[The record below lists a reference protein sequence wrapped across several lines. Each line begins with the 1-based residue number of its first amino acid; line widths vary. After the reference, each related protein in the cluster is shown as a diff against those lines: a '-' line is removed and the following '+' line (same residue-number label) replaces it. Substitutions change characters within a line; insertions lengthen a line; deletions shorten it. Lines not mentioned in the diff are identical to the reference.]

1 MKTLLLTLTL
11 AATAFT
17 TSAFAQ
23 SAAPA
28 NTSAPAAAPA
38 AAPMTVAQA
47 GQWTAPYGQAI
58 PEKTRGQVY
67 RSLIHA
73 EQDGQIAYLDKNV
86 YAHH

>member
-28 NTSAPAAAPA
+28 NTSAP

>member
-1 MKTLLLTLTL
+1 MKTLLLALTL

-23 SAAPA
+23 STAPA
-28 NTSAPAAAPA
+28 STASTAAAPV
-38 AAPMTVAQA
+38 MVAQA
-47 GQWTAPYGQAI
+47 GQWAAPYGQAI

-73 EQDGQIAYLDKNV
+73 EQDGQLAYLDKNV

>member
-28 NTSAPAAAPA
+28 NTSAPAAAP
-38 AAPMTVAQA
+38 MMVAQS

>member
-28 NTSAPAAAPA
+28 NTSAPAPA
-38 AAPMTVAQA
+38 AAPMMVAQS

>member
-28 NTSAPAAAPA
+28 NTSAPA

-73 EQDGQIAYLDKNV
+73 EQDGRIAYLDKNV